1 MRFSADDEYKKQE
14 PKLVCFSKIGSHKSH
29 VTLKRGHFP
38 GGRSGQLTVVRLFG
52 GQARTAP
59 DTPDCQGRQTAWSA
73 GAAPDTP
80 DCQGRRTAGTAKDDG
95 QLGTVSAA
103 GSRPNSREHSL
114 CGEGSSAKG
123 EGSSA
128 KIENPSGSVLYS
140 VIILDNRVKFAR
152 SHVLPP
158 AKHSLF

>member
-1 MRFSADDEYKKQE
+1 MLACGQGAAVVGEAARRDGR
-14 PKLVCFSKIGSHKSH
+14 PGSSCGW
-29 VTLKRGHFP
+29 RSRQA
-38 GGRSGQLTVVRLFG
+38 GRT
-52 GQARTAP
+52 
-59 DTPDCQGRQTAWSA
+59 A

-80 DCQGRRTAGTAKDDG
+80 DCQGRRTPRTVKGDGHPGLPRTTDSRGLPRTTDSRDCQGRRPAGTAKDDG

>member
-1 MRFSADDEYKKQE
+1 MLAHGQGAAVVGEAVR
-14 PKLVCFSKIGSHKSH
+14 
-29 VTLKRGHFP
+29 R
-38 GGRSGQLTVVRLFG
+38 GGRPGSSCGWRSR
-52 GQARTAP
+52 QA
-59 DTPDCQGRQTAWSA
+59 GWSA

-114 CGEGSSAKG
+114 CSEGSSAKSEGFSAKG
-123 EGSSA
+123 EGFSA

-152 SHVLPP
+152 LHVLPP

>member
-14 PKLVCFSKIGSHKSH
+14 PKLVCFFKIGSHKSH

-52 GQARTAP
+52 GQA
-59 DTPDCQGRQTAWSA
+59 

-80 DCQGRRTAGTAKDDG
+80 DCQGRRTPRTAKGDG
-95 QLGTVSAA
+95 RPGTVSAA
-103 GSRPNSREHSL
+103 GSRPNSREHNF

-123 EGSSA
+123 EGFSA
-128 KIENPSGSVLYS
+128 KIESPSGSVLYS

-152 SHVLPP
+152 LHVLPP